1 MVLPRHIVRAASD
14 GDIELVEEWL
24 EAGGAVN
31 DRDEWGSTLFTT
43 ALGYVIEERHV
54 DFARW
59 LIARGAD
66 VNLGNEDGMLPLHY
80 ACYPGDCASSM
91 VLLLLASGARVNAR
105 TNSDCLTPL
114 GQLIEEF
121 DYNLDNLLEDEAHDY
136 EEFSEEDH
144 NAIAAA
150 IQRQVSRSGLEIMK
164 LLLRAGASLDNCIYD
179 LSAEERMQEFVSHRP
194 HYANDESFA
203 RCREL
208 VAGVRAHGSYKAF
221 AREPHRQFLRLR
233 SLLVRGRA
241 EVRGRTKDSRRLE
254 HIARL
259 PNGACW
265 HVLSFWRDAG

>member
-1 MVLPRHIVRAASD
+1 MVLPRHILRAASE

-24 EAGGAVN
+24 NDAAPGSVN

-66 VNLGNEDGMLPLHY
+66 VNIGNQDGMLPLHY

-91 VLLLLASGARVNAR
+91 VSLLLASGARVNAR
-105 TNSDCLTPL
+105 TNTDSLTPL

-136 EEFSEEDH
+136 EEFSEEDAA
-144 NAIAAA
+144 AIAAA

-164 LLLRAGASLDNCIYD
+164 LLLRAGASLDSCRYD
-179 LSAEERMQEFVSHRP
+179 LSAEALMQEFLSHRP
-194 HYANDESFA
+194 HYANDEYLA
-203 RCREL
+203 KCREI

-221 AREPHRQFLRLR
+221 AREPHRQFLRMR

-241 EVRGRTKDSRRLE
+241 KTDSRRLE
-254 HIARL
+254 RLARL

-265 HVLSFWRDAG
+265 HVLSYLWEAA